1 MNKNCEYGLIAGQI
15 SELNKKIIYLCSG
28 GHITPAINIL
38 AEHTEKMVGL
48 HRLVQ
53 IINCLQLADKLY
65 LDGNQSEQEL
75 IKDRFAD
82 LLDKIHESVSKAE
95 WCVIRK
101 YIPTPILNAFLTREH
116 KIIPLIFKKK

>member
-38 AEHTEKMVGL
+38 AEQAEKMVGL

-53 IINCLQLADKLY
+53 LINCLQLADKLY

-75 IKDRFAD
+75 IKERFAD
-82 LLDKIHESVSKAE
+82 LLVKIHESVTNAE
-95 WCVIRK
+95 WCAIKK
-101 YIPTPILNAFLTREH
+101 YIPDPIFDAFSIRKH
-116 KIIPLIFKKK
+116 KIIPFLFKKK